1 MNRIQPANVAHTLPT
16 RTLPTRTL
24 SVRTALL
31 ASALIGTAL
40 AAAATAPTNRVLK
53 FDTAAQL
60 QGDLRNGP
68 YNYSGKGGA
77 AVKATVG
84 TVNISAPQASMKA
97 PAGTPMASA
106 EGKRSADFTGGVV
119 VVRGRLTAKG
129 AALNYSE
136 ASGQGVLTG
145 TPSAVFVSEKKGDD
159 PVNIAATTM
168 SLDVDTNMSTS
179 TGNVRL
185 VNGSQTGRAD
195 KVVFDETK
203 ELGVLSG
210 NMTLSRA
217 ATAKGKELNVIGTE
231 ARILTKGKLL
241 YISGKVKLTQGTIT
255 TTGDS
260 VYYDDTRNVA
270 YVVGNAVSVDSK
282 GGTTVRAR
290 PTGALEQRT
299 DLGRVRALDAG
310 YSIPVAQFK
319 LSGEK

>member
-1 MNRIQPANVAHTLPT
+1 MNRTQPVNPARTTSSRT
-16 RTLPTRTL
+16 R

-68 YNYSGKGGA
+68 YNYNGKGGA
-77 AVKATVG
+77 AVKASVG
-84 TVNISAPQASMKA
+84 TVNISAPKASMKA

-106 EGKRSADFTGGVV
+106 EGKRSADFTGGVT

-129 AALNYSE
+129 SALNYSE
-136 ASGQGVLTG
+136 TSGQGVLTG
-145 TPSAVFVSEKKGDD
+145 TPSAVFVSEKKGDN
-159 PVNIAATTM
+159 PVTIAATTM

-203 ELGVLSG
+203 ELGLLTG

-217 ATAKGKELNVIGTE
+217 ATAKGKELNVVGTE

-241 YISGKVKLTQGTIT
+241 YISGKVRLTQGTIT
-255 TTGDS
+255 TTGDA
-260 VYYDDTRNVA
+260 VYYDDTKNVA